1 MSLPILFF
9 ITLIVVVILTLILV
23 EKNNNITNLENW
35 AESLRNSIINVEL
48 SKAKLQK
55 EMNKEKEE
63 LCIIKEKLEE
73 EREKKQE
80 AIKTKEQLKEIVS
93 KLYEEKIQRQKDFD
107 NAINNTSLT
116 IDKLNKQLLKLK
128 NELNKTKEDYQ
139 LVLSQNEDKKVLI
152 NSLKNKNKELDNL
165 VCELRNQIAN
175 I

>member
-1 MSLPILFF
+1 MLFF

-23 EKNNNITNLENW
+23 KKNNNITNLENW

-63 LCIIKEKLEE
+63 LCIIKEKLKE

-93 KLYEEKIQRQKDFD
+93 KLDEEKIQRQKDFE

-116 IDKLNKQLLKLK
+116 IDKLNKQLLFP
-128 NELNKTKEDYQ
+128 
-139 LVLSQNEDKKVLI
+139 VSI
-152 NSLKNKNKELDNL
+152 IS
-165 VCELRNQIAN
+165 
-175 I
+175 